1 MTSRL
6 NHCAA
11 EDIAIVAHGGN
22 ISKKNVIH
30 INLPDLAKG
39 LDNLTLKTK
48 EDQVA
53 MLPNYTYERQVAV

>member
-1 MTSRL
+1 MTSWL
-6 NHCAA
+6 NHFAA
-11 EDIAIVAHGGN
+11 EDIAIIAHGGN
-22 ISKKNVIH
+22 IRKKKVIH

-53 MLPNYTYERQVAV
+53 LLPNYTYERQVAV